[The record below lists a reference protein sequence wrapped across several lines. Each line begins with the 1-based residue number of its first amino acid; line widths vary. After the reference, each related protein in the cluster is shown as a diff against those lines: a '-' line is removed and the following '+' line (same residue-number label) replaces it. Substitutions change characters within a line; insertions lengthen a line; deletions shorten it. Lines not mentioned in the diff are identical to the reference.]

1 MSITAIFSQVKL
13 SEKFI
18 EKYIIDE
25 LWSSL
30 SYNDNITLEYIEK
43 NLDKPWKFKVLSS
56 HPCVTMEFINRHLE
70 CWWDW
75 DATRIG

>member
-43 NLDKPWKFKVLSS
+43 NLDKP
-56 HPCVTMEFINRHLE
+56 
-70 CWWDW
+70 
-75 DATRIG
+75 